1 MELLPRRNRRA
12 PARPRPSGGAAG
24 AGGGARRPVGRWRG
38 SGTAAPRHLPTAAR
52 SGPPA
57 RALGRPRTRA
67 ALARTLLAAAL
78 PAGLAALAGGG
89 EAYWLCLPA
98 VLVACAGCRTRA
110 GTAAAAATVIAAAL
124 AATAVRSPAA
134 APSLPLALLVP
145 AASAAVLLAL
155 RERLEAERE
164 VMRRSALTDPL
175 TGVANRRSLL
185 ARIEYEISRHHRA
198 RRPFGVLML
207 DLDGFKALNDRFGH
221 PAGDDLLRDV
231 AAAIG
236 RAVRDQDT
244 VARMG
249 GDEFCVLAPETDLTG
264 ARQLAAR
271 VLAAIGTVTAGI
283 DALGASCG
291 VCAFPLDGRA
301 MTELLEVADQRLLDA
316 KRRRGRG
323 RARHAA

>member
-1 MELLPRRNRRA
+1 MELPPRRNPRA
-12 PARPRPSGGAAG
+12 PARPRASGGGSVGGRDGHPALRAG
-24 AGGGARRPVGRWRG
+24 SRSSPPAHLR
-38 SGTAAPRHLPTAAR
+38 AAPR
-52 SGPPA
+52 SGLLHN
-57 RALGRPRTRA
+57 RRVRTALG
-67 ALARTLLAAAL
+67 RTLLAAAL
-78 PAGLAALAGGG
+78 SAAVAALAGGG
-89 EAYWLCLPA
+89 QAYWLCLPA
-98 VLVACAGCRTRA
+98 VLGASAGCRTRA
-110 GTAAAAATVIAAAL
+110 GTGAAAGTVVAATL
-124 AATAVRSPAA
+124 AATAFRSSGTL
-134 APSLPLALLVP
+134 PSLPLALLVP

-185 ARIEYEISRHHRA
+185 ARTEYEITRHHRA

-231 AAAIG
+231 AAAIS

-264 ARQLAAR
+264 AQQLAAR
-271 VLAAIGTVTAGI
+271 VMAAVGTVTAGI

-291 VCAFPLDGRA
+291 VCSFPIDGRTT
-301 MTELLEVADQRLLDA
+301 TELLEVADQRLLES

-323 RARHAA
+323 RPRRAA